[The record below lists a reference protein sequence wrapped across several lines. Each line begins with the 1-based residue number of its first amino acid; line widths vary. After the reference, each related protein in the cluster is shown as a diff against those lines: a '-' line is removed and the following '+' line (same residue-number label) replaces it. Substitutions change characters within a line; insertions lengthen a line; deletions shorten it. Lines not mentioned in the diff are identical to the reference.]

1 MTWKSKVFLTAV
13 VDTLVGLTVL
23 LIGRFA
29 PAEKEFLGQF
39 FIILQPLAVV
49 VIGIIAGDEAG
60 KKVRALLPFVRF
72 DDDDKLR

>member
-13 VDTLVGLTVL
+13 IDTLVGLTML

-29 PAEKEFLGQF
+29 PEEKEFLGQF

-60 KKVRALLPFVRF
+60 KKVRQILPRIRF